1 MGANEW
7 SALVYLEMLP
17 HLICTA
23 ALESRFYYACF
34 EDEALEMLKEKK
46 RCILELRTYGNRICN
61 DVLL

>member
-1 MGANEW
+1 M
-7 SALVYLEMLP
+7 YLEMLP

-34 EDEALEMLKEKK
+34 EDEALEMLKVKEKK